1 MTIPNRCDIVARV
14 KSPSPDV
21 ARPPFAGECVAFSG
35 PLSSI
40 GRKDARALVARLGGT
55 VVDEVSA
62 RTTMLVVGAARA
74 AGTGENGA
82 AAEADE
88 GKNQKIRRARA
99 INAREPGRVRILP
112 EEDFC
117 RLAGVPS
124 PSTLRRQWHT
134 LQAILAMY
142 PHLREDHLRYLQ
154 KWNLICPALRT
165 DAETYFSFTDLTVIR
180 QAHAELERGAPFRAV
195 LRSLQASREGQLSF
209 EFWLEAEPAK
219 IIHLARPPVPHPGR
233 PQVDPAV
240 AEEFF
245 RSASALDDGDPR
257 KQPAASRAYR
267 RALEVDPC
275 LVPAIINLANL
286 HYSQEHLPEAEALYE
301 RAIGIDPSVFEAHFN
316 MGNVYH
322 DLGRLEEARAAYE
335 AALRLNPDYAGA
347 HFYLAV
353 TLEKLGRSQ
362 QARGHW
368 RRYKELAPDG
378 EWVQLASEFGE

>member
-1 MTIPNRCDIVARV
+1 LTFPNRSGIVARV
-14 KSPSPDV
+14 SSPPADA
-21 ARPPFAGECVAFSG
+21 ARPPLAGEAVAFSG
-35 PLSSI
+35 RLSSI
-40 GRKDARALVARLGGT
+40 SRKDARALVAELGGT

-62 RTTMLVVGAARA
+62 RTTMLIVGAASAPGDR
-74 AGTGENGA
+74 GA
-82 AAEADE
+82 AAEPDE
-88 GKNQKIRRARA
+88 RKNQKIRRARA
-99 INAREPGRVRILP
+99 INAREPGRIRILS
-112 EEDFC
+112 EDEFC
-117 RLAGVPS
+117 RLARVPS
-124 PSTLRRQWHT
+124 PSALRQQWHAV
-134 LQAILAMY
+134 QAILAMY
-142 PHLREDHLRYLQ
+142 PLLREDHLHYLQ

-180 QAHAELERGAPFRAV
+180 QVHAELERGASFRAV
-195 LRSLQASREGQLSF
+195 LRSLQASRQGQLSF
-209 EFWLEAEPAK
+209 EFWLDAEPAK
-219 IIHLARPPVPHPGR
+219 IIHLARPPAPHPAR

-257 KQPAASRAYR
+257 KQAAASRAYR
-267 RALEVDPC
+267 RALEVDPY

-301 RAIGIDPSVFEAHFN
+301 RAIGIDPTVYEAHFN

-335 AALRLNPDYAGA
+335 AALRLNPDYAEA

-353 TLEKLGRSQ
+353 TLEKLGRSE

-368 RRYKELAPDG
+368 KRYTQLAPNG

>member
-1 MTIPNRCDIVARV
+1 VSSWSADVIQ
-14 KSPSPDV
+14 SPL
-21 ARPPFAGECVAFSG
+21 AGQSVAFSG
-35 PLSSI
+35 RLSSI
-40 GRKDARALVARLGGT
+40 SRKDARALVARLGGT
-55 VVDEVSA
+55 VIDEVSS
-62 RTTMLVVGAARA
+62 RTTMLVVGAAS
-74 AGTGENGA
+74 GA
-82 AAEADE
+82 RDRGALAEADE
-88 GKNQKIRRARA
+88 EKNQKIRRARA
-99 INAREPGRVRILP
+99 INAREPGRVRVVA

-117 RLAGVPS
+117 RLAGLPS
-124 PSTLRRQWHT
+124 PAALRQQWYT
-134 LQAILAMY
+134 VQAILAMY
-142 PHLREDHLRYLQ
+142 PRLREDHLHYLQ

-180 QAHAELERGAPFRAV
+180 QVHAELERGASFRAV
-195 LRSLQASREGQLSF
+195 LRSLQASREGQLSLD
-209 EFWLEAEPAK
+209 FWLDAQPAK
-219 IIHLARPPVPHPGR
+219 IIHLARPAGPQAGR

-245 RSASALDDGDPR
+245 RTASALDDGDPR
-257 KQPAASRAYR
+257 KQAAASRAYR

-301 RAIGIDPSVFEAHFN
+301 RAIGIDPAVFESHFN

-335 AALRLNPDYAGA
+335 AALRLNPDYAEA

-362 QARGHW
+362 SARGHW
-368 RRYKELAPDG
+368 RRYKELAPNG
-378 EWVQLASEFGE
+378 EWVQLASEFGD